1 MTTVPG
7 TGSSNIELASIL
19 AAAFD
24 EFEMLRKAARLR
36 EGQDPDLFPAF
47 LLAGSAAANGRDA
60 LVNAPAFPPGPQP
73 PGPAAVL
80 AAGPDP
86 ASAADAIAAHAAVLA
101 EQLDRAASMAVTGD
115 DRDACQDAASAARQI
130 CQLMAGAGVPDPR

>member
-7 TGSSNIELASIL
+7 TGSNTDLASIL

-24 EFEMLRKAARLR
+24 EFEMLRKAARQR
-36 EGQDPDLFPAF
+36 EDQDPDLFPAF

-60 LVNAPAFPPGPQP
+60 LVSAPSFPPGPQP

-80 AAGPDP
+80 AAGTDL
-86 ASAADAIAAHAAVLA
+86 ASAADVIAAHAAALA
-101 EQLDRAASMAVTGD
+101 EQLDRAASVAVTAD
-115 DRDACQDAASAARQI
+115 DRGACQDAASAALQI
-130 CQLMAGAGVPDPR
+130 CQLMAGADVPDPR